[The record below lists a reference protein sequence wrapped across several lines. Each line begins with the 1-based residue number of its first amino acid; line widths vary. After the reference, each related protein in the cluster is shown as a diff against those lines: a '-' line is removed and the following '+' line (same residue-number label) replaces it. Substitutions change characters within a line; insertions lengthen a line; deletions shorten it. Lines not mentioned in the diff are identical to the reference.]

1 MYLIHV
7 MRYKQHIYSTTSSE
21 LIIMVFWSNI
31 STYTVVLLLVQFYF
45 DSHEQLD
52 FEWRV
57 QFDCIDSNIQI
68 DVRRMKYKAKDIIL
82 WYNTVNIHPKSSPC
96 PLVRISLNMVLAS
109 LPKYVHRFTQITI
122 SDCCTMEAGSESIL
136 VEVCAESL

>member
-1 MYLIHV
+1 MFNSDCWTNVMFQIVKLIPFLFSQKNSQVTFNLYLIHV

-31 STYTVVLLLVQFYF
+31 STYTVVLLLVEFYF

-57 QFDCIDSNIQI
+57 QFDCIDSNIKI

-82 WYNTVNIHPKSSPC
+82 WYNTVNIHPIVQ
-96 PLVRISLNMVLAS
+96 PL
-109 LPKYVHRFTQITI
+109 
-122 SDCCTMEAGSESIL
+122 SESG
-136 VEVCAESL
+136 